1 MIQVTGYKTED
12 KNISLIV
19 EGSEMGVSFSKF
31 DSIDLFMKEVKG
43 KVFNSDD
50 DLRLYIH
57 EFISK
62 NESER
67 ITISKFLLDEK
78 IGYLKDCIERIDTY
92 LENTHLTESERNFY
106 FEKAKEYHA
115 ELKGFNWVLDN
126 RDLFKYLLEEK

>member
-1 MIQVTGYKTED
+1 MIQVIGYKTEG

-31 DSIDLFMKEVKG
+31 DSIDLFMKEVAG

-57 EFISK
+57 EFNIK
-62 NESER
+62 NEGER
-67 ITISKFLLDEK
+67 ITISKFLLDER
-78 IGYLKDCIERIDTY
+78 IGYLKSCTNDIDDK
-92 LENTHLTESERNFY
+92 LENNLTENERNFY

-115 ELKGFNWVLDN
+115 ELKGLNWVLEN